1 MSQIPEQFQKGYK
14 IPFQTQS
21 TVPGQQHKL
30 NPTPID
36 DITAD
41 GKPYKAAGKLEGRV
55 AIVTGA
61 DSGIGRAV
69 ATLFGTS
76 SLLSEAIVSARS
88 LTSASLALEGA
99 DLTLHATKSEE
110 TDLKDVEQIIKE
122 KTGGKCKVN
131 VVFAD
136 LRGED
141 ACKHLVQAHLD
152 AFGGKL
158 DTLCVFIIKQLEP
171 G

>member
-1 MSQIPEQFQKGYK
+1 MSHIPEQFQKGYK

-21 TVPGQQHKL
+21 TVPGQHHKL

-36 DITAD
+36 DVTAD

-69 ATLFGTS
+69 ATLFGAFF
-76 SLLSEAIVSARS
+76 LVRHLRHCLIVD
-88 LTSASLALEGA
+88 LFASLALEGA

-110 TDLKDVEQIIKE
+110 TDLKDVQQIIKE
-122 KTGGKCKVN
+122 KTGGKRKVSL
-131 VVFAD
+131 VFSD

-141 ACKHLVQAHLD
+141 ECKRLVQSHLD
-152 AFGGKL
+152 TFGGKL
-158 DTLCVFIIKQLEP
+158 DTLYVFLVK
-171 G
+171 